1 MNVTIEASIGVG
13 KSTLLR
19 NLKEILEQS
28 EFSTSVFPEPT
39 DSWEKTEKG
48 NLLLMF
54 SKNQGKYA
62 MATQTHIMTTLNQQ
76 RANPPDTQLRI
87 YERSLQSAKYVF
99 QSGLAE
105 QGFLNE
111 MECLILDNLH
121 EVLTKNMPITDR
133 IIYLRADPDVAY
145 QRAKSRNG
153 SSDRL
158 LSLDYFKLLHKKH
171 EQMVDNLISSGK
183 IIHVIEAHMS
193 EADIA
198 KKAAEWIKKE
208 ARAMKEMNKKERNN
222 EMNETKLHSTGHKES
237 KQNEDGGKVM
247 INT

>member
-48 NLLLMF
+48 NLLLLF
-54 SKNQGKYA
+54 SNNQAKYA

-76 RANPPDTQLRI
+76 RSNPPDTQIRI

-121 EVLTKNMPITDR
+121 EVLNKNMPITDR
-133 IIYLRADPDVAY
+133 IIYLRADPNVAY
-145 QRAKSRNG
+145 
-153 SSDRL
+153 
-158 LSLDYFKLLHKKH
+158 
-171 EQMVDNLISSGK
+171 
-183 IIHVIEAHMS
+183 
-193 EADIA
+193 
-198 KKAAEWIKKE
+198 
-208 ARAMKEMNKKERNN
+208 
-222 EMNETKLHSTGHKES
+222 
-237 KQNEDGGKVM
+237 
-247 INT
+247 